1 MPILTFTCKNT
12 FGFFWSKC
20 TRVDLDVWT
29 LAKEMY
35 AEHNQLTFRTQ
46 DLEMSLQRKINMG
59 MPKNKNQKSTQTTRG
74 ICIRL
79 KNPMIQW
86 KENNHRA
93 SD

>member
-1 MPILTFTCKNT
+1 MQSTNLKLCGCFLSIGSSDS
-12 FGFFWSKC
+12 FGPN
-20 TRVDLDVWT
+20 VPELNLDVWT

-59 MPKNKNQKSTQTTRG
+59 MPKTKTKNL
-74 ICIRL
+74 L
-79 KNPMIQW
+79 KPL
-86 KENNHRA
+86 EESA